1 MNLSPSLIATLPTR
15 IITPMLRKLRT
26 RDWFH
31 PDGFPLAVERR
42 DPQEPFGPHTHEFSE
57 LVIVTGGHALHV
69 TGRESWP
76 IGTGDVFVIGGPRAH
91 EYRDMQKLRLVNI
104 LFRPE
109 NLRLDL
115 WDLPTLPGYHALF
128 TIEPAMRRQRKFN
141 SRLRLDPKEL
151 GIVTGHVEA
160 LEHELQTRTPG
171 FAFTANTTFLQI
183 VVFLSRCYSRSR
195 SPDARA
201 VLRIASAISH
211 LEAHFDEPLD
221 LDALAKRAHMSK
233 RSFLR
238 TFQSA
243 VGSAPIG
250 YLIKLRLSH
259 AATLLRRTEE
269 DITSAAF
276 KSGFNDSN
284 YFARQFRKAFGVSPR
299 DYRKR
304 EAVHG

>member
-1 MNLSPSLIATLPTR
+1 MREVGPIR
-15 IITPMLRKLRT
+15 IIPRMLCKLRT
-26 RDWFH
+26 SDWFH

-57 LVIVTGGHALHV
+57 LVIVTGGRALHV

-91 EYRDMQKLRLVNI
+91 EYRDVEALRLINI

-109 NLRLDL
+109 TLRLEL

-128 TIEPAMRRQRKFN
+128 TIEPALRQQRRFK

-151 GIVTGHVEA
+151 GIVTGHVDA
-160 LEHELQTRTPG
+160 LDHELQARTPG
-171 FAFTANTTFLQI
+171 FAFAATASFMQI
-183 VVFLSRCYSRSR
+183 AAFLSRCYSHSR

-211 LEAHFDEPLD
+211 IEAHFDEALD
-221 LDALAKRAHMSK
+221 LDALAKLAHMSK

-238 TFQSA
+238 AFQSA
-243 VGSAPIG
+243 VGSAPIA
-250 YLIKLRLSH
+250 YLIKLRLSR
-259 AATLLRRTEE
+259 AATLLRRAGEG
-269 DITSAAF
+269 ITSAAF
-276 KSGFNDSN
+276 KTGFNDSN
-284 YFARQFRKAFGVSPR
+284 YFARQFRKMFGLSPR
-299 DYRKR
+299 EYRKR
-304 EAVHG
+304 EAGK

>member
-1 MNLSPSLIATLPTR
+1 MPTR
-15 IITPMLRKLRT
+15 IIAPMLRKLRT
-26 RDWFH
+26 SDWFH

-57 LVIVTGGHALHV
+57 LVIVTGGRALHV

-91 EYRDMQKLRLVNI
+91 EYRDMQTLRLINI

-109 NLRLDL
+109 NLRLKL
-115 WDLPTLPGYHALF
+115 WDMPALPGYHALF
-128 TIEPAMRRQRKFN
+128 TIEPALRQQRRFG

-151 GIVTGHVEA
+151 GIVTGYVDT
-160 LEHELQTRTPG
+160 LDHELQARTPG
-171 FAFTANTTFLQI
+171 FAFAASALFMQI
-183 VVFLSRCYSRSR
+183 VAFLSRCYSRSR

-211 LEAHFDEPLD
+211 IEAHFDQPLD
-221 LDALAKRAHMSK
+221 LDALAKLAHMSK

-238 TFQSA
+238 AFQSA
-243 VGSAPIG
+243 VGSAPIA
-250 YLIKLRLSH
+250 YLINLRLSR
-259 AATLLRRTEE
+259 AATLLRRSDE

-284 YFARQFRKAFGVSPR
+284 YFARQFRKTFGLSPR
-299 DYRKR
+299 EYRKR
-304 EAVHG
+304 EADGNATVRSDSPRP

>member
-1 MNLSPSLIATLPTR
+1 
-15 IITPMLRKLRT
+15 MLRKLRT
-26 RDWFH
+26 SDWFH

-91 EYRDMQKLRLVNI
+91 EYRDMQKLRLINI

-128 TIEPAMRRQRKFN
+128 MIEPAMRQQRKFN

-160 LEHELQTRTPG
+160 LEHELHIRAPG
-171 FAFTANTTFLQI
+171 FAFAANATFMQI
-183 VVFLSRCYSRSR
+183 VAFLSRCYSRSR

-211 LEAHFDEPLD
+211 IEAHFDEPLD
-221 LDALAKRAHMSK
+221 LDALAKLAHMSK

-238 TFQSA
+238 AFQSA
-243 VGSAPIG
+243 VGSAPIA
-250 YLIKLRLSH
+250 YLIKLRLSR
-259 AATLLRRTEE
+259 AATLLRRSDE

-276 KSGFNDSN
+276 KAGFNDSN
-284 YFARQFRKAFGVSPR
+284 YFARQFRKIFGLSPR
-299 DYRKR
+299 EYRKR
-304 EAVHG
+304 ETPRTTAV